1 VNDIARCDG
10 LLWSPFTKT
19 DDLGETSTR
28 RAYFTDCPL
37 RKTCERFHAHVRDIA
52 TANTG
57 PVCHVDS
64 PQVGTACG
72 HLIEAKTVTKN

>member
-1 VNDIARCDG
+1 MNDIARCDG
-10 LLWSPFTKT
+10 LLWK
-19 DDLGETSTR
+19 LCNINGQVR

-37 RKTCERFHAHVRDIA
+37 RKTCERFHAHARDLA

-57 PVCHVDS
+57 HVCHVDS

-72 HLIEAKTVTKN
+72 HFIETKTVTEN